1 MTHTHTVSDLS
12 DISVGVRNT
21 LKSGNTSTTASS
33 AGAVAWGRGAQAT
46 NTDAVAL
53 GYNTQ
58 SSGTDSA
65 ALGSYSKVTQTRH
78 VVVGVGATDE
88 GVPYKRGTVII
99 GKTGAPVIVSGRN
112 VVTELDNLGEQVA
125 TRAAKSDLT
134 DLATKNEVERR
145 PAFFWGFGPPPTEI
159 PDAVVGDVYC
169 DLSTGELHEITGV

>member
-88 GVPYKRGTVII
+88 GVAQQHGTVII
-99 GKTGAPVIVSGRN
+99 GKSGAPVIISGRN
-112 VVTELDNLGEQVA
+112 VVSELDSLGEQVA
-125 TRAAKSDLT
+125 TRA
-134 DLATKNEVERR
+134 TKNEVTRR
-145 PAFFWGFGPPPTEI
+145 PALFSGPGPCPPDI
-159 PDAVVGDVYC
+159 ADRGAVVGDHWLNT
-169 DLSTGELHEITGV
+169 DTMELEKITGV